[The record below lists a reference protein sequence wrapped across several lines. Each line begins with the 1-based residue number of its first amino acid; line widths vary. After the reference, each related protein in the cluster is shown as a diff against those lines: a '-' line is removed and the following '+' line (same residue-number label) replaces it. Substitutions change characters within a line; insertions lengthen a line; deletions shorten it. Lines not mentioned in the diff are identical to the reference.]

1 MGYFS
6 NQEYPVF
13 IFNTLRNNFIHLS
26 NVFLSILK
34 FILSVEK
41 ALWYSTDIRKE
52 LKPMRIF
59 SFWILNRTSVDG
71 KCLFR
76 IRSFFLSQ
84 RHSSERENTHVDNQS
99 RTSDFCLSGSTGRS
113 FWWCEFFPGYRLE
126 DRANRT
132 KRKWEN
138 NFPTPSFRRIWIPRE
153 DL

>member
-13 IFNTLRNNFIHLS
+13 IFNTSRNNFIHLS

-59 SFWILNRTSVDG
+59 SF
-71 KCLFR
+71 
-76 IRSFFLSQ
+76 
-84 RHSSERENTHVDNQS
+84 
-99 RTSDFCLSGSTGRS
+99 
-113 FWWCEFFPGYRLE
+113 
-126 DRANRT
+126 
-132 KRKWEN
+132 
-138 NFPTPSFRRIWIPRE
+138 
-153 DL
+153 